1 MKIPT
6 SLLLLTIS
14 LSPALLADE
23 NGLNADALRR
33 ASSLKTAQAAFE
45 TTHSIA
51 QRGTDLSSVSN
62 SAALVEAHGT
72 HLSSDSANAAMQSRN
87 VPSSLTSVR
96 LSELRES
103 GLERSNPQNSADPGR
118 VSK

>member
-23 NGLNADALRR
+23 NGLNADALRQ
-33 ASSLKTAQAAFE
+33 ASSVKAAHAAFE
-45 TTHSIA
+45 TTQRIA
-51 QRGTDLSSVSN
+51 QRSTDLSSISN

-72 HLSSDSANAAMQSRN
+72 HMSSDSANAAMPSRN
-87 VPSSLTSVR
+87 VPSSLTSLR

>member
-14 LSPALLADE
+14 LSSALLADE

-33 ASSLKTAQAAFE
+33 ASSLKATHAAFE
-45 TTHSIA
+45 TTHGMG
-51 QRGTDLSSVSN
+51 QRGTDLSSVSD
-62 SAALVEAHGT
+62 SAALVEAHENRATG
-72 HLSSDSANAAMQSRN
+72 DSANAAMQSRN

-103 GLERSNPQNSADPGR
+103 GLERSNPQNGADPGR

>member
-6 SLLLLTIS
+6 SVLLLTIS

-33 ASSLKTAQAAFE
+33 ASSLNVAHAAFE

-51 QRGTDLSSVSN
+51 QQGTDLSSVTN
-62 SAALVEAHGT
+62 SAALVEAHVT
-72 HLSSDSANAAMQSRN
+72 HVTSDSANAAMQSQN
-87 VPSSLTSVR
+87 APSSLTSVR

-103 GLERSNPQNSADPGR
+103 GLDRGNPENSADPGR